1 MHGRNEKG
9 SANVIEGVMKDVTKS
24 FETSK
29 ATVEDAAKLA
39 AEKAGD
45 AVHKTL
51 DKVKKTVSEWEG
63 GPHTEL

>member
-1 MHGRNEKG
+1 
-9 SANVIEGVMKDVTKS
+9 MKDVTKS

-51 DKVKKTVSEWEG
+51 DKVKKTVSESER